1 METLVAQ
8 IVQSKVLLLKILVLL
23 LQAYLVSIL
32 LIPLHLLMASLIKLS
47 VMVCIMVNTDSIMD
61 TIILSLAGHIIMA
74 AVKYAN

>member
-1 METLVAQ
+1 
-8 IVQSKVLLLKILVLL
+8 
-23 LQAYLVSIL
+23 LVSIL